1 MAVRGGGS
9 ADKPGR
15 QLIYDPLAKSWEGMC
30 VMPPSEFCAFYKFRI
45 FFFFLLFLKRT
56 KMHSDGIPHVL
67 QRIEEMGGGGM
78 AKVGLNFSF
87 VVITDGNLT

>member
-15 QLIYDPLAKSWEGMC
+15 QLIYDPLAKSWEGIGRKC
-30 VMPPSEFCAFYKFRI
+30 TATEFHTSCNGSWKW
-45 FFFFLLFLKRT
+45 
-56 KMHSDGIPHVL
+56 
-67 QRIEEMGGGGM
+67 GGGAM